1 MRAFVVLGLV
11 FSIPSHEI
19 GLRKRLR
26 NDLFCVEWDVKRQL
40 SQPIELM
47 SMTDLLCLCV
57 QYVTHEMYD
66 DALKDLQDDNE
77 IVRTGNNIRR
87 TT

>member
-1 MRAFVVLGLV
+1 VVVFTECIFRDAVRISCMKCMTHGIFVHDGDDTLAV
-11 FSIPSHEI
+11 F
-19 GLRKRLR
+19 
-26 NDLFCVEWDVKRQL
+26 
-40 SQPIELM
+40 
-47 SMTDLLCLCV
+47 CV

>member
-1 MRAFVVLGLV
+1 MTHGIFMHDVDDTLAV
-11 FSIPSHEI
+11 F
-19 GLRKRLR
+19 
-26 NDLFCVEWDVKRQL
+26 
-40 SQPIELM
+40 
-47 SMTDLLCLCV
+47 CV

>member
-1 MRAFVVLGLV
+1 MYAVT
-11 FSIPSHEI
+11 
-19 GLRKRLR
+19 
-26 NDLFCVEWDVKRQL
+26 VK
-40 SQPIELM
+40 
-47 SMTDLLCLCV
+47 DLLCFCV

>member
-1 MRAFVVLGLV
+1 MVVFTECV
-11 FSIPSHEI
+11 FRDAVRISCMTHGIFMH
-19 GLRKRLR
+19 
-26 NDLFCVEWDVKRQL
+26 DVDDTL
-40 SQPIELM
+40 AVF
-47 SMTDLLCLCV
+47 CV

>member
-1 MRAFVVLGLV
+1 VVAG
-11 FSIPSHEI
+11 
-19 GLRKRLR
+19 G
-26 NDLFCVEWDVKRQL
+26 DV
-40 SQPIELM
+40 
-47 SMTDLLCLCV
+47 TDIVCFGV

-77 IVRTGNNIRR
+77 IVRTGNNVRR